1 MCYNQII
8 GKMSV
13 LWGEIMKKACKTI
26 LFFAALAAAVMLITS
41 VSCGSS
47 KDEGKVPK
55 AIISGT
61 EKAVSQKYGIKAKV
75 TQAEANYEWEGF
87 DFIIPHKKYTCT
99 YSLTLKAD
107 DAEINALVGANG
119 SVKDDYQHTEIEES
133 LQAYFGEMIP
143 SPIRVKSSIG
153 LLEEKVDCTD
163 MEGFIR
169 EHNPPVRIYLVNAY
183 LNSGCYDGIKSYAR
197 SSKSVFTLYSCR
209 SNADRDTLIDGRR
222 TMPRGDAASTET
234 SLGSDYAMYVR
245 EVWQCRYS
253 HADDTRTEEYN
264 ELKIGSHGD
273 LRYVIPEGAEVTVTD
288 SEARYFKESE
298 HESHKLITP
307 AYNVDCVTNFTV
319 FYPVD
324 KAEDVQPEGTQVYKC
339 SGNQADIIGDYF
351 VYRIHTKQWY
361 ADNMY
366 YKDKDKGFFGIYID
380 NYF

>member
-1 MCYNQII
+1 
-8 GKMSV
+8 MSV

-87 DFIIPHKKYTCT
+87 DFIIPHKKYTGT

-209 SNADRDTLIDGRR
+209 SKADRDTLIDGRR

-234 SLGSDYAMYVR
+234 RLGSDYAMYVR

-273 LRYVIPEGAEVTVTD
+273 LWYVIPEGAEVTVTD

-307 AYNVDCVTNFTV
+307 GYNVDCVTNFTV

-324 KAEDVQPEGTQVYKC
+324 KSEDVQPEGTQVYKC